1 MEMTYQCSLQ
11 SLTWYLRISM
21 CSINKSSKVI
31 FMHGWFAKELIE
43 AQKEVSD
50 GGGLTNYDEYGK

>member
-1 MEMTYQCSLQ
+1 
-11 SLTWYLRISM
+11 
-21 CSINKSSKVI
+21 
-31 FMHGWFAKELIE
+31 MHGWFAKELIE